1 MKDDQKGAQK
11 GAEENDEE
19 EEEEEEEEYLY
30 YQVAPIFTYQEH
42 CSVVKSVS
50 PFRPL

>member
-19 EEEEEEEEYLY
+19 EEEEKEEEYLY
-30 YQVAPIFTYQEH
+30 YQVAPIFTALW
-42 CSVVKSVS
+42 
-50 PFRPL
+50 RN